1 MKTKVVAVIMVLALF
16 QIAFAGGIL
25 TNTNQSVQFVRML
38 ARNAST
44 QIDAVYFNP
53 AGMTQLSDG
62 FFLAFYSQTISKT
75 RTITNSLAILNTNE
89 YKGDIFVPVFPNF
102 YAVYKKGKFAAAF
115 GFEPIAGGGTADFKK
130 GLPEFEMN
138 FAMLPT
144 LLTAMGVPTTAYSVD
159 LAFKGSSVYYGFQT
173 GIAYALTDQFSASV
187 GVRYNM
193 AKNTYEG
200 SITNVMVNPNLP
212 ALGLD
217 GSMIPASTLFTALG
231 DANTAAALADQEV
244 DAELTGNGITPIFGL
259 NFKVND
265 KINMGLK
272 YEMKTKME
280 LETKTTKDLT
290 AGPMFPDGEK
300 ERFDIPAI
308 LSGGVSF
315 QVTEPLMVSAG
326 GNYYFDKNA
335 DNADMAE
342 GIDSNTWEAQVGLE
356 YAVDEKLSISAGY
369 QRTQFDLKKGYYSGL
384 SYDLN
389 ANTIGGGVEYLLSDN
404 IALEFGG
411 LYAMYEKKEFKEDL
425 VAYEKSTWLIAAG
438 LQYTIKK

>member
-115 GFEPIAGGGTADFKK
+115 GFEPVAGGGTADFKK
-130 GLPEFEMN
+130 GLPDLEMM
-138 FAMLPT
+138 ALKIVA
-144 LLTAMGVPTTAYSVD
+144 AMGISTVD
-159 LAFKGSSVYYGFQT
+159 LDFKGSSVYYGFQT

-200 SITNVMVNPNLP
+200 SIKNVMV
-212 ALGLD
+212 
-217 GSMIPASTLFTALG
+217 
-231 DANTAAALADQEV
+231 
-244 DAELTGNGITPIFGL
+244 
-259 NFKVND
+259 
-265 KINMGLK
+265 
-272 YEMKTKME
+272 
-280 LETKTTKDLT
+280 
-290 AGPMFPDGEK
+290 
-300 ERFDIPAI
+300 
-308 LSGGVSF
+308 
-315 QVTEPLMVSAG
+315 
-326 GNYYFDKNA
+326 
-335 DNADMAE
+335 
-342 GIDSNTWEAQVGLE
+342 
-356 YAVDEKLSISAGY
+356 
-369 QRTQFDLKKGYYSGL
+369 
-384 SYDLN
+384 
-389 ANTIGGGVEYLLSDN
+389 
-404 IALEFGG
+404 
-411 LYAMYEKKEFKEDL
+411 
-425 VAYEKSTWLIAAG
+425 
-438 LQYTIKK
+438 